1 MLTSSSKSSGPLLKL
16 ANLSTCATG
25 LVCLCSLHLQHA
37 NLKADE
43 LEDFTTFDIIG
54 DMAFGEPFG
63 CLKDGV
69 FHSWVSLIT
78 QTIKAGAY
86 EQATRRMFKSGGFMQ
101 KFLCKFIPSDLRE
114 KRYRHLELS
123 REKCLK

>member
-1 MLTSSSKSSGPLLKL
+1 MSAS
-16 ANLSTCATG
+16 ANT
-25 LVCLCSLHLQHA
+25 LV
-37 NLKADE
+37 
-43 LEDFTTFDIIG
+43 DFTTFDIIG

-78 QTIKAGAY
+78 ETIKAGAY
-86 EQATRRMFKSGGFMQ
+86 EQATRRMFETGSFMQ
-101 KFLCKFIPSDLRE
+101 TLMCKLIPSDLRE
-114 KRYRHLELS
+114 KRKQHLVLS